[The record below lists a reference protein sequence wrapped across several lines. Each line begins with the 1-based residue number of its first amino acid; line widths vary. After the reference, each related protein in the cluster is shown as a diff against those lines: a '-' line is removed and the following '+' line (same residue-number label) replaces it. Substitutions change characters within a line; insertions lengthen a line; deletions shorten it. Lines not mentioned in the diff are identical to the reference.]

1 MTYRL
6 FLCVIALPSLGW
18 GQRPVAPLPPV
29 VLTPVQRQ
37 QLDSSVATLD
47 RILGELGAKGADASL
62 VADVAI
68 FHKAGRALQENPDEF
83 FVPEDVPKHLAM
95 IEQGVTRGQDLLA
108 GRSPWITQPARRLH
122 GYVSALDGSVQP
134 YGLRVPA
141 SYDGSKPVRLYVWL
155 HGREQRLTEAAF
167 LDRAQRAT
175 PSTSNPA
182 DEGQIQLDVY
192 GRWNGIAYHWAGEA
206 DVFEAIAAVRARY
219 QIDPQRILLRGF
231 SMGGCGA
238 WHIALHH
245 PGFFAAAEIGAGT
258 WPSRSQLP
266 GFPAYQQGPLRIYEN
281 INDWSLNA
289 FNLPVAG
296 HGGENETGTSS
307 IPPPPPGTNARGQ
320 LESSLHVRAQ
330 LEKEGFPST
339 GDPFDLR
346 VPGTPARFFISK
358 NTGHGTGPEVR
369 QKLDSF
375 LKEHGDRGLVSA
387 DHIRFVTFTTR
398 YPHSGWV
405 SVEHL
410 AKHYQRA
417 EVNAR
422 RLEGGRRYEVTTR
435 NITRL
440 TLRETGSASTLA
452 IDGQTLPVK
461 SAAALTIEK
470 TNGRWA
476 MAKPVKG
483 LHKSHALQ
491 GPIDDAFLSPFLLV
505 RPTGQ
510 PWNQAAHEQALR
522 LLARFDR
529 LYAKG
534 LRAHPRVK
542 DDKDVTADDIA
553 KYNLVL
559 FGDPGSNRWI
569 AKTQGK
575 TPLRWTR
582 QQVSLG
588 AQRYSAA
595 DHLPALVYPNPL
607 APQRYV
613 VINSGMTIEDRE
625 YRGEYG
631 MPRLG
636 DYAILRVKAQEEWPE
651 VVTAGLFSE
660 TWQLVP

>member
-1 MTYRL
+1 MTNRL
-6 FLCVIALPSLGW
+6 FLCLLWLLTLAQ
-18 GQRPVAPLPPV
+18 GQRPAVPLPPV
-29 VLTPVQRQ
+29 VLTPLQRQ
-37 QLDSSVATLD
+37 QLDSGVAELD
-47 RILGELGAKGADASL
+47 RILGQLAAKRADAAL

-68 FHKAGRALQENPDEF
+68 FHKAGRMLQENPDEF
-83 FVPEDVPKHLAM
+83 FVPEDVPKHLAVL
-95 IEQGVTRGQDLLA
+95 EQGLSRGRDLLA
-108 GRSPWITQPARRLH
+108 GRAPWTNQAARRLH
-122 GYVSALDGSVQP
+122 GYVSDLDGSVQP
-134 YGLRVPA
+134 YALRIPV
-141 SYDGSKPVRLYVWL
+141 SYDGTKPVRLYVWL
-155 HGREQRLTEAAF
+155 HGRDQRLTEAAF
-167 LDRAQRAT
+167 LDRAQRVT

-192 GRWNGIAYHWAGEA
+192 GRWNGIAFHWAGEA
-206 DVFEAIAAVRARY
+206 DVFEAIAAVRQRY
-219 QIDPQRILLRGF
+219 KIDPQRIILRGF

-258 WPSRSQLP
+258 WPLRSQLP
-266 GFPAYQQGPLRIYEN
+266 GFPAYQEGPLRIYEN
-281 INDWSLNA
+281 ILDWSLNA
-289 FNLPVAG
+289 FNLPIAG

-307 IPPPPPGTNARGQ
+307 IPPPPPGTKTRGQ
-320 LESSLHVRAQ
+320 LESSLRVRAQ
-330 LEKEGFPST
+330 LEKEGFPSA

-369 QKLDSF
+369 QKLDVF
-375 LKEHGDRGLVSA
+375 LKEHGDRGLVPA

-398 YPHSGWV
+398 YPSSGWV
-405 SVEHL
+405 TVEHL

-422 RLEGGRRYEVTTR
+422 RLEAGRRYELTTQ

-440 TLRETGSASTLA
+440 TLRETVSAQTLS
-452 IDGQTLPVK
+452 IDGQTLSVK
-461 SAAALTIEK
+461 PAPQLTIEK
-470 TNGRWA
+470 SNGRWA

-483 LHKSHALQ
+483 LHKIHALQ

-510 PWNQAAHEQALR
+510 PWNVAAHEQALR

-542 DDKDVTADDIA
+542 DDKDVTAEDIA

-569 AKTQGK
+569 ARIQGK
-575 TPLRWTR
+575 TPLRWSR

-588 AQRYSAA
+588 AQSYPAA
-595 DHLPALVYPNPL
+595 DHIPALVYPNPL
-607 APQRYV
+607 APNRYV

-636 DYAILRVKAQEEWPE
+636 DYAILKAKAKEEWPD
-651 VVTAGLFSE
+651 VIAAGLFSE

>member
-6 FLCVIALPSLGW
+6 FLCVIALLSLGW
-18 GQRPVAPLPPV
+18 GQRPVPALPPV

-37 QLDSSVATLD
+37 QLNTSVATLG

-83 FVPEDVPKHLAM
+83 FVPEDVAKHLTM
-95 IEQGVTRGQDLLA
+95 IEQGVTRAQDLLA
-108 GRSPWITQPARRLH
+108 GRSPWTTQPARRLH

-141 SYDGSKPVRLYVWL
+141 FYDGSKPVRLYVWL

-167 LDRAQRAT
+167 FDRVQRVT

-219 QIDPQRILLRGF
+219 KIDPQRIILRGF

-266 GFPAYQQGPLRIYEN
+266 GFPAYQEGPLRIYEN

-289 FNLPVAG
+289 FNLPIAG

-307 IPPPPPGTNARGQ
+307 IPPPPPGTKARGQ

-346 VPGTPARFFISK
+346 VPGPPARFFISK

-369 QKLDSF
+369 QKLDTF

-422 RLEGGRRYEVTTR
+422 RLEGGRRYEVTTQ

-440 TLRETGSASTLA
+440 TLRDTISAGTLA
-452 IDGQTLPVK
+452 IDGQTLLVK
-461 SAAALTIEK
+461 PATVLTVEK
-470 TNGRWA
+470 SNGRWA

-483 LHKSHALQ
+483 LHKSHTLQ

-505 RPTGQ
+505 RSTGQ
-510 PWNQAAHEQALR
+510 PWNPAAHQQALR

-569 AKTQGK
+569 AKVQGK

-582 QQVSLG
+582 RQVSFG
-588 AQRYSAA
+588 AQSYPAA
-595 DHLPALVYPNPL
+595 DHIPALVYPNPL

-636 DYAILRVKAQEEWPE
+636 DYAILRINAQEEWPD

-660 TWQLVP
+660 TWQLSH

>member
-1 MTYRL
+1 MMNRV
-6 FLCVIALPSLGW
+6 FFSLLLLLSLAGA
-18 GQRPVAPLPPV
+18 QRPAPLPPV
-29 VLTPVQRQ
+29 VLTPVQQR
-37 QLDSSVATLD
+37 QLDSSVAEINRLID
-47 RILGELGAKGADASL
+47 ELKTKRVDPALIAH
-62 VADVAI
+62 VAI
-68 FHKAGRALQENPDEF
+68 FHKAGRMLQENPDEF
-83 FVPEDVPKHLAM
+83 FVAEDIPKHLAVL
-95 IEQGVTRGQDLLA
+95 EQGAARGRDLLA
-108 GRSPWITQPARRLH
+108 GRAPWTTQATRRLH
-122 GYVSALDGSVQP
+122 GYVSALDGSLQP
-134 YGLRVPA
+134 YGLRVSA
-141 SYDGSKPVRLYVWL
+141 SYDGTKPVRLYVWL
-155 HGREQRLTEAAF
+155 HGRDQRLTEATF
-167 LDRAQRAT
+167 PDRAQRVT

-182 DEGQIQLDVY
+182 DEGQLQLDVY

-206 DVFEAIAAVRARY
+206 DVFEAIAAVRQRY
-219 QIDPQRILLRGF
+219 KIDPKRIILRGF

-266 GFPAYQQGPLRIYEN
+266 GFPAYQEGPLRIYEN

-289 FNLPVAG
+289 FNLPIAG

-307 IPPPPPGTNARGQ
+307 IPPPPLGTKSRGQ

-330 LEKEGFPST
+330 LENEGFPST

-369 QKLDSF
+369 EKLDVF
-375 LKEHGDRGLVSA
+375 LKAHGDRGLVSA

-398 YPHSGWV
+398 YPNSGWV
-405 SVEHL
+405 TVEHL

-422 RLEGGRRYEVTTR
+422 RLDDGRRYEVTTQ

-440 TLRETGSASTLA
+440 TIRETESATTLA
-452 IDGQTLPVK
+452 IDGQTLTVK
-461 SAAALTIEK
+461 PASQLMIERS
-470 TNGRWA
+470 NGRWE

-483 LHKSHALQ
+483 LHKIHALQ

-510 PWNQAAHEQALR
+510 PWNAAAHEQALR
-522 LLARFDR
+522 MLARFDR

-542 DDKDVTADDIA
+542 DDKDVTAEDIA

-569 AKTQGK
+569 AKVEGK

-582 QQVSLG
+582 EKVSLG
-588 AQRYSAA
+588 AQSYPAA

-607 APQRYV
+607 APRRYV

-636 DYAILRVKAQEEWPE
+636 DYAILKAKAKEEWPE
-651 VVTAGLFSE
+651 VVAAGLFSE
-660 TWQLVP
+660 TWQLLP